1 MFEKAP
7 INHHL
12 LNILQKELTYR
23 PIPRAEDLKKR
34 IEAVPK
40 STVGLEEKSM
50 VKTFFNFQGT
60 ESK

>member
-7 INHHL
+7 LDHHL
-12 LNILQKELTYR
+12 LSMLQKELTYR
-23 PIPRAEDLKKR
+23 PTPRAEDLKKR

-40 STVGLEEKSM
+40 STVGLEEKST
-50 VKTFFNFQGT
+50 VKTFLNFQGT

>member
-7 INHHL
+7 INHNL
-12 LNILQKELTYR
+12 LSIPQKELTYR
-23 PIPRAEDLKKR
+23 PIPRAKALKKR